1 MSWSSFLKRVGRSVP
16 VLLMFCTGCGHA
28 ETTSVQPP
36 PVRACIHPYYPLKRG
51 YQVRYE
57 IQAHDLRGRS
67 QTYHYS
73 QQVENETENTATL
86 ITDFQDV
93 AATAEYPVTSEQVIT
108 CDDQGLHAETYVDLG
123 ARLIGDLEIP
133 YDMIT
138 HKVMGVLLPQNL
150 HIGSVWDGGFAVT
163 MTPTASSTLSK
174 PIDLNIEVRREVVGE
189 ETITVPAGT
198 YQALRI
204 SAITKI
210 TGEKIT
216 MQSIQATEWWV
227 SGVGLVKSIY
237 PTGGPVGTIT
247 TIAQSIL
254 VP

>member
-1 MSWSSFLKRVGRSVP
+1 
-16 VLLMFCTGCGHA
+16 
-28 ETTSVQPP
+28 
-36 PVRACIHPYYPLKRG
+36 
-51 YQVRYE
+51 
-57 IQAHDLRGRS
+57 
-67 QTYHYS
+67 
-73 QQVENETENTATL
+73 
-86 ITDFQDV
+86 
-93 AATAEYPVTSEQVIT
+93 
-108 CDDQGLHAETYVDLG
+108 
-123 ARLIGDLEIP
+123 
-133 YDMIT
+133 
-138 HKVMGVLLPQNL
+138 
-150 HIGSVWDGGFAVT
+150 

-210 TGEKIT
+210 TGEKII